1 MARKTGGDN
10 QLSFDFEIPDQKIK
24 FITVKGTCR
33 CGYEYE
39 FKKADVVLEMTVP
52 CPECGAIISIRK

>member
-1 MARKTGGDN
+1 MARKTGEEN

-39 FKKADVVLEMTVP
+39 FKKAYVVLEMTVP
-52 CPECGAIISIRK
+52 CPKCGTVISIR

>member
-1 MARKTGGDN
+1 MAKKNSGEN
-10 QLSFDFEIPDQKIK
+10 QLTFDFEIPQQKIK

-39 FKKADVVLEMTVP
+39 FKKAEVVLEMTAP
-52 CPECGAIISIRK
+52 CPGCGSLLIIK